1 MGEGITKK
9 KKKKKKKN
17 TKIIIQI
24 PKLNPFVR

>member
-1 MGEGITKK
+1 MGEGIT